1 MDGQIDPDKER
12 WAWSECALLVAAA
25 VPCREPIHH
34 DQINYGERRGN
45 REGGNRGGKQRGVK
59 GRTHTLASACSLS
72 SSAPSF
78 LHLSPSP

>member
-45 REGGNRGGKQRGVK
+45 REGGKVERI
-59 GRTHTLASACSLS
+59 H
-72 SSAPSF
+72 
-78 LHLSPSP
+78 